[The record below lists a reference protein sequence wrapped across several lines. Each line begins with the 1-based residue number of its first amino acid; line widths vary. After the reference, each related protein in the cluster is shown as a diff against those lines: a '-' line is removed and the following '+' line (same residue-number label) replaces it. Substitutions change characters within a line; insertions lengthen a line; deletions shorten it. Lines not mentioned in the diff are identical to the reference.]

1 MTKTAFLTGISGQ
14 DGSYLSEHLLS
25 LGYRVTGIVR
35 RNSVPEHQSSRLDGL
50 DVETVY
56 GDVTDIWSLISA
68 LERFKPDEVYN
79 LAAQSHVRISFD
91 VQDVTIQTNGVGA
104 WNVFEAVRR
113 TCPGAKVYQASSSE
127 MFGNSID
134 DDGYQ
139 RPNTSMS
146 PVSPY
151 GCAKLFAY
159 CGVKHYRRAHGMFA
173 VNGIL
178 FNHESPRRASNFVT
192 SKVVKTAV
200 QIKHGLATELRLGN
214 LESKRDW
221 GHSADYVR
229 AMHLMLQHDK
239 PREWIVATGETRS
252 VRDLCEYVFRQL
264 RMDYQDYVVQNQR
277 YMRPEELKVL
287 RGDSSGIRSELG
299 WEPEYT
305 FESMMDEI
313 IEHWEEIIAQDRI

>member
-1 MTKTAFLTGISGQ
+1 MPTALITGISGQ

-35 RNSVPEHQSSRLDGL
+35 RNSVPEHQSSRLAGM

-56 GDVTDIWSLISA
+56 GDVTDIWSLVSA

-91 VQDVTIQTNGVGA
+91 VQDVTMQTNGVGA
-104 WNVFEAVRR
+104 WNVLESVRR
-113 TCPGAKVYQASSSE
+113 VCPDTKVYQASSSE

-134 DDGYQ
+134 ADGYQ
-139 RPNTSMS
+139 RLNTPMS

-159 CGVKHYRRAHGMFA
+159 CGVKHYRRAHGIHS

-178 FNHESPRRASNFVT
+178 FNHESPRRGSNFVT

-200 QIKHGLATELRLGN
+200 QIKHGLAAELRLGN
-214 LESKRDW
+214 MDSKRDW
-221 GHSADYVR
+221 GFTGDYVR
-229 AMHLMLQHDK
+229 AMHLMLQHDQ
-239 PREWIVATGETRS
+239 PREWIVATGITMS
-252 VRDLCEYVFRQL
+252 VRDLCEHVFGQL
-264 RMDYQDYVVQNQR
+264 GMDYRNYVVQDER

-287 RGDSSGIRSELG
+287 RGDSSDIRNELG
-299 WEPEYT
+299 WKPEYI
-305 FESMMDEI
+305 FESMMDKI
-313 IEHWEEIIAQDRI
+313 IDHWERVIAQNHV